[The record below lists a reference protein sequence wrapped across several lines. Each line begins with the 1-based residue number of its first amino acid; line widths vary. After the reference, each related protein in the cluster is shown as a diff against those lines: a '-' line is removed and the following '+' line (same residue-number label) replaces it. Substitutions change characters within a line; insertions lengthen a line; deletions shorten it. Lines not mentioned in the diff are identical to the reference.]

1 MGYDPIMDYLDRQ
14 VDPASLE
21 KLLDPSASLSAVW
34 AKTDMRDPSDLRWLA
49 LPQHAADTMLVA
61 GKIWDEFL
69 AVHVKTLLA
78 EAFGGE
84 DDARRV
90 TMFLAGCHDVGKA
103 TPAFEKQARGETGER
118 RLAELEAVGLTIDPE
133 TVSSSLRHETAGFN
147 AIRDWLVDR
156 AGVDRRTA
164 SRMAIAVGGHH
175 GIYHPND
182 VYNKNPNALR
192 REYGDDSWGTIRHA
206 LLDRVDSCLK
216 ASQAIAR
223 VKWPELS
230 QPLQSVL
237 TGVIVMADWI
247 ASSLPLTANG
257 LVDAAEAQ
265 ARVDS
270 RWRDLDLP
278 EPWRTVSK
286 TIRFK
291 DMFSLPDGAE
301 PRPLQAEASK
311 LASMEDG
318 PFIMIME
325 APMGVGK
332 TEAALLAAYECAKAN
347 GSGGI
352 VFALPTRATA
362 NAILPRMVGWMDN
375 VLDKQAS
382 LRLLHGTAAL
392 NDSYRKLVEASSAQ
406 LYGEKPMSAARIN
419 SWFNGRRQ
427 GLLASFVVCTIDQ
440 ILMAALQAKH
450 FDLKHLGLAG
460 KTVIIDEV
468 HAADEYMAVYLDRA
482 LEWLGAMRCPV
493 ILLSATLPS
502 GRRDAMLESYMR
514 GLRKLSLKKPDTRE
528 ELPSTNPQRLDYPL
542 VTVGDERGVHFHP
555 VDGDSTDVEI
565 RLEWTG
571 GDGLDVVLGR
581 ISSGGC
587 GAIIK
592 NTVKGAQ
599 AVYKEAMESGV
610 LEPDEII
617 LVHSRFLPADRAGKE
632 QKILSALG
640 KHATL
645 ENGERP
651 KRLLV
656 IGTQVLEQSL
666 DIDFDVMYSDVA
678 PVDLLLQRAG
688 RLHRHDRRT
697 RPAGLEKPT
706 LVIGDST
713 AVSPGEA
720 PKFGGG
726 SKAVYGGWRL
736 MRTCAALIGRTT
748 ISLPS
753 DIAGLVDSVY
763 GDEDSVIPAGWS
775 DAYGKAK
782 DKHDEQRVDKENRA
796 SAFRLREPYPGKV
809 IWGANERTKDMDEER
824 GLAQVRDSD
833 GSGLDVILLK
843 RAGDDHAQ
851 LLVDDEQYGGTLIP
865 LDQAPDSGT
874 AIKLLEQK
882 IGLPG
887 ELSGRYVINETIR
900 WAEGHCL
907 VPGWQ
912 NDPWLKGEFVLLL
925 DGPEGNIVE
934 LTKNGKPYRV
944 TVDYDRDIGLTCSR
958 MERSD

>member
-1 MGYDPIMDYLDRQ
+1 MTDLDRQ
-14 VDPASLE
+14 VNMDSLG
-21 KLLDPSASLSAVW
+21 KLLDSSTPLSAVW
-34 AKTDMRDPSDLRWLA
+34 AKTNMRNPSDLKWLA
-49 LPQHAADTMLVA
+49 LPQHAADTMLTA

-69 AVHVKTLLA
+69 AVHVKTLLS
-78 EAFGGE
+78 EAFNDE
-84 DDARRV
+84 DTARRIV
-90 TMFLAGCHDVGKA
+90 LFLAGCHDVGKA
-103 TPAFEKQARGETGER
+103 TPAFEKQASGETGER
-118 RLAELEAVGLTIDPE
+118 RLAALDAAGLKIDPE
-133 TVSSSLRHETAGFN
+133 TVSGNLRHETAGFN

-156 AGVDRRTA
+156 VGVDKRTA
-164 SRMAIAVGGHH
+164 ARMAITIGGHH

-182 VYNKNPNALR
+182 VYNKNVNMLR
-192 REYGDDSWGTIRHA
+192 REYGDDSWEA
-206 LLDRVDSCLK
+206 LRRALMDRVNDCLE
-216 ASQAIAR
+216 ASQAMTG
-223 VKWPELS
+223 VKWTELS

-237 TGVIVMADWI
+237 TGIIVMADWI
-247 ASSLPLTANG
+247 ASSLPLTSNG
-257 LVDAAEAQ
+257 LVDATEAQ

-270 RWRDLDLP
+270 RWHDLDLP
-278 EPWRTVSK
+278 EPWKPVSK
-286 TIRFK
+286 SIRFE
-291 DMFSLPDGAE
+291 DMFSLPDGSK
-301 PRPLQAEASK
+301 PRPLQAEVSK
-311 LASMEDG
+311 IAAMEDG

-362 NAILPRMVGWMDN
+362 NAILPRMVNWMDN
-375 VLDKQAS
+375 VLDEQAS

-406 LYGEKPMSAARIN
+406 LYGEKPISAARIN
-419 SWFNGRRQ
+419 NWFNGRKQ

-440 ILMAALQAKH
+440 ILMAALQSKH

-482 LEWLGAMRCPV
+482 IEWLGAMHCPV
-493 ILLSATLPS
+493 ILLSATLPRE
-502 GRRDAMLESYMR
+502 RRDSMLESYMR
-514 GLRKLSLKKPDTRE
+514 GLLPLKKSNQRE
-528 ELPSTNPQRLDYPL
+528 ELPSDGAYPL
-542 VTVGDERGVHFHP
+542 VTVGDVRGVHGYP
-555 VDGDSTDVEI
+555 VDSDSMDVEVG
-565 RLEWTG
+565 LEWAG
-571 GDGLDVVLGR
+571 GDGLASVLDR
-581 ISSGGC
+581 ISNGGC

-599 AVYKEAMESGV
+599 TVYREALESGK

-617 LVHSRFLPADRAGKE
+617 LIHSRFLPADRAVKE
-632 QKILSALG
+632 QKILAALG
-640 KHATL
+640 KSATL
-645 ENGERP
+645 ENGKRP

-688 RLHRHDRRT
+688 RLHRHKRLT

-706 LVIGDST
+706 LIIGDST
-713 AVSPGEA
+713 VVSLEEA

-726 SKAVYGGWRL
+726 SRAVYGEWRL
-736 MRTCAALIGRTT
+736 MRTCAVLMGRRA

-753 DIAGLVDSVY
+753 DIACLVDSVY
-763 GDEDSVIPAGWS
+763 NDDDSIIPDGWS
-775 DAYGKAK
+775 ATY
-782 DKHDEQRVDKENRA
+782 DKSRDMHDEKRADKENRA

-809 IWGANERTKDMDEER
+809 IWGSNERTKDLDEER
-824 GLAQVRDSD
+824 ALAQVRDSD

-843 RAGDDHAQ
+843 RVGTDRAQ
-851 LLVDDEQYGGTLIP
+851 LLVDDEKYDGTLLP
-865 LDQAPDSGT
+865 LNQAPDSGT

-887 ELSGRYVINETIR
+887 ELSGKYIINETIK
-900 WAEGHCL
+900 WAEEHCL

-912 NDPWLKGEFVLLL
+912 NNQWLKGEFVLLL
-925 DGPEGNIVE
+925 DEPGENIIE
-934 LTKNGKPYRV
+934 LTRNGKPYRV
-944 TVDYDRDIGLTCSR
+944 AVDYDRNIGLTCSR
-958 MERSD
+958 METNG